1 MDTHVTAHPTIESET
16 AASRARLP
24 GEPEEAPLVS
34 ERVGV
39 DDAGVADADGPMATP
54 GVDPGERPATSAP
67 PQSRR
72 RQRLLA
78 GAAVVALAAAGASAF
93 LISPYNHVYPS
104 PRMASVV
111 RDAAASAGIQIP
123 AGIVAP
129 SAKLAD
135 VALPQR
141 VPIVHAPYT
150 PAAPAQDMHDLLA
163 LHALGPIAPT
173 PTPPP
178 PLAASEH
185 PLKPATALGSPVAS
199 VAPSAAP
206 VVHPAQFA
214 DQSASDRP
222 RLAGPPPG
230 YVPTEPGAEPPAE
243 SPTTAPRA
251 EPGATPPGRL
261 AAAATP
267 PVTAANPDVPATGL
281 ATIPPQHDPARDAL
295 AALHPIV
302 VAPSAEKAL
311 AAGADPAIAPRPSA
325 ASAKASPQTPP
336 PAEDVVVIARE
347 LHPGPMT
354 PKDQVA
360 VLGMVTELATMVGD
374 LRSEAKALRN
384 DMRKSA
390 ADNAARLGDLDRR
403 MAMVEARDAL
413 TNARDAGLAPQAA
426 DLAPVP
432 AQAPP
437 ASPVTAVPIRLTR
450 ADTALP
456 PAAPGT
462 LTRYKVQ
469 AASPGLAMLAQVDR
483 SGGDGAQIEVRVGD
497 NLPGYGR
504 VKSIGQ
510 KGATWVVTTEH
521 GDIS

>member
-1 MDTHVTAHPTIESET
+1 M
-16 AASRARLP
+16 
-24 GEPEEAPLVS
+24 
-34 ERVGV
+34 
-39 DDAGVADADGPMATP
+39 
-54 GVDPGERPATSAP
+54 
-67 PQSRR
+67 
-72 RQRLLA
+72 
-78 GAAVVALAAAGASAF
+78 
-93 LISPYNHVYPS
+93 
-104 PRMASVV
+104 
-111 RDAAASAGIQIP
+111 
-123 AGIVAP
+123 
-129 SAKLAD
+129 
-135 VALPQR
+135 
-141 VPIVHAPYT
+141 
-150 PAAPAQDMHDLLA
+150 
-163 LHALGPIAPT
+163 
-173 PTPPP
+173 
-178 PLAASEH
+178 
-185 PLKPATALGSPVAS
+185 
-199 VAPSAAP
+199 
-206 VVHPAQFA
+206 
-214 DQSASDRP
+214 
-222 RLAGPPPG
+222 
-230 YVPTEPGAEPPAE
+230 
-243 SPTTAPRA
+243 
-251 EPGATPPGRL
+251 
-261 AAAATP
+261 
-267 PVTAANPDVPATGL
+267 
-281 ATIPPQHDPARDAL
+281 
-295 AALHPIV
+295 
-302 VAPSAEKAL
+302 AL
-311 AAGADPAIAPRPSA
+311 AAGADPAITPRPSA

-336 PAEDVVVIARE
+336 PADDAVVIARE

-374 LRSEAKALRN
+374 LRSEARALRN

-390 ADNAARLGDLDRR
+390 ADNAARLSDLERR

-437 ASPVTAVPIRLTR
+437 ASPMTAVPIRLTR

>member
-1 MDTHVTAHPTIESET
+1 MDTHVIAHPTIESET
-16 AASRARLP
+16 TASRARLP

-39 DDAGVADADGPMATP
+39 DDAGVADTDGPMATP
-54 GVDPGERPATSAP
+54 GVDPGDRPATSAP
-67 PQSRR
+67 PKLRR

-78 GAAVVALAAAGASAF
+78 GAAVVAVAAAGASAF

-104 PRMASVV
+104 PRMA
-111 RDAAASAGIQIP
+111 AALRVAVASGGIQIP
-123 AGIVAP
+123 PGIVAP

-135 VALPQR
+135 VAVPQR

-150 PAAPAQDMHDLLA
+150 LAPPTQDMHDLLA
-163 LHALGPIAPT
+163 LQASRPAAPSPTTATSGPPRKPT
-173 PTPPP
+173 V
-178 PLAASEH
+178 ARDN
-185 PLKPATALGSPVAS
+185 PAAS
-199 VAPSAAP
+199 VAPGAACA
-206 VVHPAQFA
+206 VLPAQIA
-214 DQSASDRP
+214 DQSVSLP
-222 RLAGPPPG
+222 GPPPG
-230 YVPTEPGAEPPAE
+230 YVPAEPGTGPLAASPANAPPAE
-243 SPTTAPRA
+243 HGTF
-251 EPGATPPGRL
+251 PPARL

-267 PVTAANPDVPATGL
+267 PVTAANPDVLATGPATV
-281 ATIPPQHDPARDAL
+281 PPQNGPARDAL

-302 VAPSAEKAL
+302 LAPSAEKAL
-311 AAGADPAIAPRPSA
+311 AAGAEPAITPRPSA
-325 ASAKASPQTPP
+325 ASAKASPQTSPA
-336 PAEDVVVIARE
+336 AEDAVVIARE

-354 PKDQVA
+354 PKEQVE

-374 LRSEAKALRN
+374 LRSEARALRN

-390 ADNAARLGDLDRR
+390 ADNAARLGDLERR

-413 TNARDAGLAPQAA
+413 SNARDAGTAPPAA
-426 DLAPVP
+426 GVAPVP
-432 AQAPP
+432 AQVPT
-437 ASPVTAVPIRLTR
+437 ASSANAVPVRLTR
-450 ADTALP
+450 ADAALP
-456 PAAPGT
+456 AAAPGT

-497 NLPGYGR
+497 SLPGYGR

>member
-1 MDTHVTAHPTIESET
+1 
-16 AASRARLP
+16 
-24 GEPEEAPLVS
+24 
-34 ERVGV
+34 
-39 DDAGVADADGPMATP
+39 
-54 GVDPGERPATSAP
+54 
-67 PQSRR
+67 
-72 RQRLLA
+72 
-78 GAAVVALAAAGASAF
+78 VVALAAAGASAF

-104 PRMASVV
+104 PRMASAV
-111 RDAAASAGIQIP
+111 REAAASAGIQIP
-123 AGIVAP
+123 PGIVAP

-135 VALPQR
+135 VAVPPR
-141 VPIVHAPYT
+141 VPIVHEPYT
-150 PAAPAQDMHDLLA
+150 PAPLAQDMHDLLA

-173 PTPPP
+173 PMPPP
-178 PLAASEH
+178 PTAASEH
-185 PLKPATALGSPVAS
+185 PLKPATTRDNPAAS
-199 VAPSAAP
+199 VAPAAALA
-206 VVHPAQFA
+206 VQPAQIV

-222 RLAGPPPG
+222 TLAGPPPG
-230 YVPTEPGAEPPAE
+230 YVP
-243 SPTTAPRA
+243 S
-251 EPGATPPGRL
+251 EPGATPPARL

-267 PVTAANPDVPATGL
+267 PVTAANPDVPATGP
-281 ATIPPQHDPARDAL
+281 ATVPPQNDPARDAL
-295 AALHPIV
+295 AALRPIM

-311 AAGADPAIAPRPSA
+311 AAGADLAIAPRPSA

-336 PAEDVVVIARE
+336 PADDAVVIARE

>member
-67 PQSRR
+67 PKSRR

-93 LISPYNHVYPS
+93 MISPYNHVYPS

-163 LHALGPIAPT
+163 LHALGSIA

-178 PLAASEH
+178 PPAASEH

-230 YVPTEPGAEPPAE
+230 YVPTEPGAEPPAG
-243 SPTTAPRA
+243 SPTTASRA

-267 PVTAANPDVPATGL
+267 PVTGANPDVPATGP
-281 ATIPPQHDPARDAL
+281 ATVPPQHDPARDAL

-302 VAPSAEKAL
+302 VAPSSEKAL
-311 AAGADPAIAPRPSA
+311 AASADPAIAPRAPA
-325 ASAKASPQTPP
+325 ASAKASLQTPP

-360 VLGMVTELATMVGD
+360 VLGMVTELATMIGD

-413 TNARDAGLAPQAA
+413 VNARDAGTTPQPA
-426 DLAPVP
+426 DVTPVP
-432 AQAPP
+432 AQALA
-437 ASPVTAVPIRLTR
+437 ASSANALPVRLTR
-450 ADTALP
+450 ADAALP
-456 PAAPGT
+456 AATPGT